1 MRMKGEMSSNS
12 EFSEH
17 VLAEKLSKLNN
28 SQQSIETLSH
38 WCIYHRKKARN
49 VVEIW
54 DKQFNSSNKDHKVCL
69 LYLANDIL
77 QNSKRKGGEFVNE
90 FWKVLPACLR
100 HLYEHGE
107 ESGKKVVTRLVD
119 IWDERKVFGSRS
131 RALKD
136 DIFGDPAPAPTPT
149 PTPAPTPAPAPALDI
164 SVKSSNLNLNSHSNP
179 IKIARKDATTLR
191 VKLAVG
197 GMPEKIVTSY
207 QPLFDE
213 NLNEE
218 AALNNC
224 STSVGHLE
232 KIEKDLNEASISG
245 NQQQV
250 SSLMSDFQENEAS
263 LKKIIEQLE
272 GIESLRTSLI
282 NQLREAIKEQ
292 ESKSELARA
301 QIQVAR
307 SKIDQTSQASQLKR
321 KLSPS
326 PSTNGCEPAPTTTRA
341 PPGNVDTADYKKAA
355 AAMAAKLAASSSSA
369 QLFSSVLSS
378 FAAEHAHNGA
388 PNGPPGF
395 SPDKRPRL
403 EPPFSQASVMPFQ
416 PPLPPVPPPVGPA
429 QMQQFGLPFA
439 FPGGQIP
446 PPPPL
451 QQLHVPPSTLPL
463 MPPGQQQQGTS
474 TGFFSPPGV
483 GYFNPLQHAPSA
495 QRQQ

>member
-1 MRMKGEMSSNS
+1 MKGETGNNGA
-12 EFSEH
+12 FSEH

-38 WCIYHRKKARN
+38 WCIFHRKKARN

-54 DKQFNSSNKDHKVCL
+54 EKQFNSSSKDQKVSL

-100 HLYEHGE
+100 DVYEHGE
-107 ESGKKVVTRLVD
+107 ESSKKVVTRLVD

-136 DIFGDPAPAPTPT
+136 DIFGDGA
-149 PTPAPTPAPAPALDI
+149 PAPAPAPAPPPASTPALNI
-164 SVKSSNLNLNSHSNP
+164 SVKSSNSNLSSQSNP

-207 QPLFDE
+207 QSLFDE
-213 NLNEE
+213 NLSEE

-224 STSVGHLE
+224 STSVGLLE

-245 NQQQV
+245 NQQQI
-250 SSLMSDFQENEAS
+250 SSLMSDFQEKEAS
-263 LKKIIEQLE
+263 VKKFIEQLE
-272 GIESLRTSLI
+272 GIEALRTSLI
-282 NQLREAIKEQ
+282 NQLKEAIKEQ
-292 ESKSELARA
+292 ESKSELVSA
-301 QIQVAR
+301 QIHVAR
-307 SKIDQTSQASQLKR
+307 SKIDETSQASQLKR
-321 KLSPS
+321 KLPTS
-326 PSTNGCEPAPTTTRA
+326 PSTNGHDTTPTGTPT
-341 PPGNVDTADYKKAA
+341 PPGNADTADYKKAA
-355 AAMAAKLAASSSSA
+355 AAVAAKLAASSSSA

-378 FAAEHAHNGA
+378 FAAEHANTG
-388 PNGPPGF
+388 PTNGPPGF
-395 SPDKRPRL
+395 SPEKRPRL
-403 EPPFSQASVMPFQ
+403 EAPFSQAPVMPFQ
-416 PPLPPVPPPVGPA
+416 PPLPPVPPPGAA
-429 QMQQFGLPFA
+429 QMQQFGPPFA

-451 QQLHVPPSTLPL
+451 QQLHMPSSSLPL
-463 MPPGQQQQGTS
+463 PPPGQQQQGNS
-474 TGFFSPPGV
+474 AGFFSPPGV
-483 GYFNPLQHAPSA
+483 GFFNPLQPAPSA

>member
-1 MRMKGEMSSNS
+1 MKGEMSSNGA
-12 EFSEH
+12 FSEH
-17 VLAEKLSKLNN
+17 VLSEKLSKLNN

-49 VVEIW
+49 VVETW
-54 DKQFNSSNKDHKVCL
+54 EKQFNSSNKDHKVSL
-69 LYLANDIL
+69 LYLSNDIL

-136 DIFGDPAPAPTPT
+136 DIFGDAS
-149 PTPAPTPAPAPALDI
+149 PAPAPAVDI
-164 SVKSSNLNLNSHSNP
+164 NVKSSNLNLNSYSNP

-197 GMPEKIVTSY
+197 GMPEKIVMSY
-207 QPLFDE
+207 QSLFDE

-250 SSLMSDFQENEAS
+250 SSLTSDLQENEAS
-263 LKKIIEQLE
+263 LKKIVEQLE
-272 GIESLRTSLI
+272 GIESVRTSLI

-292 ESKSELARA
+292 ESKSELVRA

-307 SKIDQTSQASQLKR
+307 SKIDQTSQAPQLKR

-326 PSTNGCEPAPTTTRA
+326 PSTNGCELAPNTTLG
-341 PPGNVDTADYKKAA
+341 PPGNVDTTDFKKAA
-355 AAMAAKLAASSSSA
+355 AAMAAKLAANSASA

-403 EPPFSQASVMPFQ
+403 EPPYSQAPVMPFQ

-429 QMQQFGLPFA
+429 QMQQFGPPFA

-451 QQLHVPPSTLPL
+451 QQLHGPPSTMPLP
-463 MPPGQQQQGTS
+463 PPGQQQQGTS

-483 GYFNPLQHAPSA
+483 GFFNPLQHAPSA